1 MREHQSD
8 MKTPIKVLTGLLL
21 VAGLLLLAGC
31 VVTSVYPY
39 FTAKDVVVDEL
50 LVGKWADPDDAAEP
64 EKYWQFARTNGQ
76 AYSLVIHDGEES
88 QGYLVH
94 LFKLKGRR
102 FIDAEPTA
110 RKDDLIPPHYLLQ
123 VHRLDASG
131 LTLSIMDYKWLEKL
145 VERDPSAIEHLW
157 VDRNVVENKPGR
169 VILTANT
176 PKLQKLILKY
186 AGDTNAFSDLDQM
199 LRK

>member
-1 MREHQSD
+1 M
-8 MKTPIKVLTGLLL
+8 G
-21 VAGLLLLAGC
+21 AGLLLLAGC

-64 EKYWQFARTNGQ
+64 GKYWQFARTNGQ
-76 AYSLVIHDGEES
+76 AYSLVIHGGEEA
-88 QGYLVH
+88 QDYLVH

-110 RKDDLIPPHYLLQ
+110 RKDDMIPPHYLLQ

-131 LTLSIMDYKWLEKL
+131 LTFSIMDYKWLEQL

-157 VDRNVVENKPGR
+157 VDRNAVENNRGR
-169 VILTANT
+169 VILTADT
-176 PKLQKLILKY
+176 SKLQKFILKY
-186 AGDTNAFSDLDQM
+186 ASDTNAFSELDQM